1 MALYCRNSEMQVWH
15 FLAAAIPA
23 IPPATPL
30 TTTEGENEISSY
42 FPLNFQI
49 YHYMET
55 CVPKEYHDF
64 FMDISETAMFD
75 EYIRGKVVGAF
86 KNVEIVESK
95 NGVMLIHCRKK
106 SVSTSS
112 MKQRPD
118 LSPRSSDI
126 SKPFTPI
133 PHETGKHY

>member
-1 MALYCRNSEMQVWH
+1 MGTVFRPKCTS
-15 FLAAAIPA
+15 
-23 IPPATPL
+23 
-30 TTTEGENEISSY
+30 TEGENEISNY
-42 FPLNFQI
+42 HPLNFQI